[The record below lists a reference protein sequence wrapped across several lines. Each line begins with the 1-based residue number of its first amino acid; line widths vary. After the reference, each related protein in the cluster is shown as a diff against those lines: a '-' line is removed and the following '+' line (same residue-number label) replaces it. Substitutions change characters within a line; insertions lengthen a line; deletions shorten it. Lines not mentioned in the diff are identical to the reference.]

1 VREWPAVA
9 EEREVRKMGAARSL
23 LAVPASNRKM
33 VEKALA
39 SEADAVFL
47 DLEDAVAP
55 ERKAGARDDVV
66 RALRE
71 LDWDGGPTLFRVN
84 ALDTRWFYRDVV
96 EVVEAAGEALDA
108 VLIPKVNRPED
119 LHAVAVLLAGIEL
132 EKDLQPGKIALEA
145 QVETAEGLTNI
156 DAVARSTDRLGAL
169 HFGPGDFA
177 ASLGM
182 PQTSV
187 GTPDEWDEAY
197 PGHRFGYAMQ
207 RIVVAARAAG
217 LRAVDGPVADHRDED
232 GLRAACRLA
241 RALGFDGKWC
251 IHPAQV
257 PIVNEVFSPTEGEV
271 TWAQKVVEAYERAN
285 AAGFGAVSVDGQMVD
300 AASIKMARNTL
311 DLAGP
316 EVG

>member
-1 VREWPAVA
+1 
-9 EEREVRKMGAARSL
+9 MGAARSL

-55 ERKAGARDDVV
+55 ESKAGARGDVV
-66 RALRE
+66 WALGE
-71 LDWDGGPTLFRVN
+71 LDWGGRPKIFRVN

-96 EVVEAAGEALDA
+96 EVVEAAGDALDA
-108 VLIPKVNRPED
+108 VLVPKVNRPED

-132 EKDLQPGKIALEA
+132 ERDLSPGKIALEA
-145 QVETAEGLTNI
+145 QIETAEGLTNI
-156 DAVARSTDRLGAL
+156 DAVARSTGRLGAL

-182 PQTSV
+182 PQTSL
-187 GTPDEWDEAY
+187 GTRDEWDETY

-207 RIVVAARAAG
+207 RIVLAARAAG
-217 LRAVDGPVADHRDED
+217 LRAVDGPVADHRDEE

-257 PIVNEVFSPTEGEV
+257 PIVNEVFSPTEDEV
-271 TWAQKVVEAYERAN
+271 NWAKRVLEAYEGAN
-285 AAGFGAVSVDGQMVD
+285 AAGSGAVSVEGQMVD
-300 AASIKMARNTL
+300 AASIRMARNTL
-311 DLAGP
+311 NIAGP
-316 EVG
+316 EGE

>member
-55 ERKAGARDDVV
+55 ERKAGARDDVA
-66 RALRE
+66 RALGE
-71 LDWDGGPTLFRVN
+71 LDWGGRPTLFRVN

-108 VLIPKVNRPED
+108 VLVPKVNRPED
-119 LHAVAVLLAGIEL
+119 IHAVAVLLAGIEL
-132 EKDLQPGKIALEA
+132 ERDLQPGKIELEA
-145 QVETAEGLTNI
+145 QIETAEGLTDI

-182 PQTSV
+182 PQTSL
-187 GTPDEWDEAY
+187 GTRDEWDEAY

-217 LRAVDGPVADHRDED
+217 LRAVDGPVADHRDEE
-232 GLRAACRLA
+232 GLRAACRIA

-257 PIVNEVFSPTEGEV
+257 PIVNEVFSPTEGET
-271 TWAQKVVEAYERAN
+271 TWAKKVVEAYERAN
-285 AAGFGAVSVDGQMVD
+285 MAGSGAVSVDGRMVD
-300 AASIKMARNTL
+300 AASIRMARNTL

-316 EVG
+316 RRE